1 MTIKF
6 IRVTEVHR
14 DGSTIDMLVN
24 TENILSVKMADS
36 KTDTHIGLRDGKYLF
51 VQESTEA
58 IWNMINLDYSKSPVL
73 MTADEY
79 TMYLSDKWEKTN
91 GMG

>member
-1 MTIKF
+1 MTTKF

-24 TENILSVKMADS
+24 AENILSVKMADS
-36 KTDTHIGLRDGKYLF
+36 KADTHIGLRDGKYLF

-58 IWNMINLDYSKSPVL
+58 IWNMINL
-73 MTADEY
+73 
-79 TMYLSDKWEKTN
+79 
-91 GMG
+91 

>member
-1 MTIKF
+1 MTTKF

-36 KTDTHIGLRDGKYLF
+36 KADTHIGLRDGKYLF
-51 VQESTEA
+51 VQESTNV
-58 IWNMINLDYSKSPVL
+58 IWNMINLDYSKAPVI
-73 MTADEY
+73 MTAEEALKYDNAR
-79 TMYLSDKWEKTN
+79 N
-91 GMG
+91 GV